1 LSFIFSLCVDMMSP
15 AQHSNHVPHPPAY
28 QNYPTNQ
35 LSPSS
40 TNSYSSSVSTF
51 TGSDNSPYIPSYPY
65 NYVPNYG
72 QATMPT
78 HCPSNGSSPTSD
90 TSEGPGHVGSGGRG
104 VLLADSVSPPNY
116 SGYYAQPNGDIRSAL
131 EISRQHEWKQK
142 KSRPHQS
149 NGPYS
154 VPHRPRIQG
163 PCSGSNVHA
172 TATSG
177 ALESNGSSPTSDTS
191 EGPGHVGIGGRVLH
205 LADGVSPTNY
215 PGYYMQPSAAIR
227 PAPEISRQHEWKQ
240 KKSQPHQSN
249 GPYNPPGI
257 QGPSRGNNVHATA
270 TPGALVS
277 PGWPNQ
283 TLPILQVG
291 FLSLSNHSNT
301 SK

>member
-1 LSFIFSLCVDMMSP
+1 MMSP

-116 SGYYAQPNGDIRSAL
+116 SGYYAQLNGDIRPAL

-142 KSRPHQS
+142 KSR
-149 NGPYS
+149 
-154 VPHRPRIQG
+154 
-163 PCSGSNVHA
+163 
-172 TATSG
+172 
-177 ALESNGSSPTSDTS
+177 
-191 EGPGHVGIGGRVLH
+191 
-205 LADGVSPTNY
+205 
-215 PGYYMQPSAAIR
+215 
-227 PAPEISRQHEWKQ
+227 
-240 KKSQPHQSN
+240 PHQSN

-270 TPGALVS
+270 TSGALVT